1 MAEKKSRRNSIRVR
15 VTIFFSIFII
25 TIIVSYVL
33 TYAYFQN
40 INQFQEVIRLA
51 NKNRDLIE
59 KLALQA
65 NQLYRQKP
73 DVEEFIQRNV
83 NEFDQNLKL
92 LRNGNEN
99 PAIPIVEPQ
108 AEPVLEQ
115 IENSWK
121 QYRNQIDAITKL
133 PAVQLDSVYYTSAQ
147 RKLIYERPNEK
158 WGQQLTNL
166 EKTMNQLVRL
176 NEAFINEYL
185 LISEAR
191 QTTSNYY
198 LLILLVVNL
207 VSIGVGIYLINRL
220 IFYPLT
226 FITDVAENIANGD
239 LSQKVKFVRNNEV
252 GFVAQAINRMID
264 KILNAT
270 NFIRAIENGQLETN
284 YQSLED
290 ENLEQDTLATALIEM
305 RQQMQIVAEEES
317 DRNWVNKGLSYFSEI
332 LQTQYKDSETLA
344 TQIVTELVKYVGANQ
359 GGIYLADMQEDKEI
373 TLNLIATYAYDRVR
387 KKSQQIKV
395 KEGLIGQVYLDGE
408 IIRITDIPDDYF
420 EITSGMGGSQ
430 PKNLLIVPLKL
441 NEITL
446 GIMEIASF
454 YDFKDYHISLIERLA
469 ENIAA
474 TISTTQSNEK
484 TQELLDQSERLR
496 NQMQENEKELK
507 VSLDKYQQ
515 AQDEMQKNQE
525 ILTAQSVTIQNTL
538 LNFEMDMEER
548 IIDANSLFLNSLG
561 YTFPE
566 VKGEAYKIFMDEEDL
581 RNEYN
586 NLWDQ
591 LRDGQSV
598 TDSFKVLAKDE
609 SIRWL
614 RGTYSPIR
622 NQEGKPYKV
631 IVLAFDVTAE
641 KIARLDY
648 QEQLNS
654 FKRFNAYVEYDMLAR
669 FVDVNEKFLEILEYG
684 REEIINQPQTLIIP
698 KEDIY
703 SIPYQVMWDKLKRGE
718 YHFSEARRI
727 TKTGKIVWLQES
739 YNPILDSKGKPYK
752 IVKFI
757 TDITERKKAERR
769 ILENQMEGMEKEA
782 RLIALI
788 NNTDDLIWTINQ
800 NYKVTLF
807 NNSAEDTYH
816 RWNIKF
822 AQGTDIRATFSPKDS
837 ETLSTLYER
846 AMNGER
852 VSKSLLV
859 NKEKAGGD
867 FLNMSLNPIKSEDE
881 EIIGVSVFARN
892 VSNRIKNRLKR

>member
-1 MAEKKSRRNSIRVR
+1 MADKKLRRTSIRVR
-15 VTIFFSIFII
+15 LTIFYSIFII
-25 TIIVSYVL
+25 TIVVSYVL
-33 TYAYFQN
+33 TYSYFQN

-65 NQLYRQKP
+65 NQRYRQKP
-73 DVEEFIQRNV
+73 DVEEFIQRNI

-99 PAIPIVEPQ
+99 PAIPSVEQQ
-108 AEPVLEQ
+108 AEPILEQ
-115 IENSWK
+115 IESNWK
-121 QYRNQIDAITKL
+121 QYKNKMDAIIKL
-133 PAVQLDSVYYTSAQ
+133 PAIQLETVYYTEAE
-147 RKLIYERPNEK
+147 RKLVYEIPNK
-158 WGQQLTNL
+158 NWDKKLTDL
-166 EKTMNQLVRL
+166 EKNMNKLVRL

-185 LISEAR
+185 TISESR
-191 QTTSNYY
+191 QTSSNYY
-198 LLILLVVNL
+198 LLILLVINVG
-207 VSIGVGIYLINRL
+207 SIAFGIYLINRL
-220 IFYPLT
+220 IFKPLT

-239 LSQKVKFVRNNEV
+239 LSQKVKFMRNNEV
-252 GFVAQAINRMID
+252 GFVAQALNRMID
-264 KILNAT
+264 KTLNAT
-270 NFIRAIENGQLETN
+270 NFIRAIENGQLETE
-284 YQSLED
+284 YQALED

-305 RQQMQIVAEEES
+305 REQMQNVAEDES
-317 DRNWVNKGLSYFSEI
+317 ERNWVNKGLNYFSEI

-344 TQIVTELVKYVGANQ
+344 TQIVTELVKYVDANQ
-359 GGIYLADMQEDKEI
+359 GGIYLAYTEENQEI
-373 TLNLIATYAYDRVR
+373 TLNSIATYAYDRTR
-387 KKSQQIKV
+387 KKSQQIKI
-395 KEGLIGQVYLDGE
+395 KEGLIGQAYLDGD
-408 IIRITDIPDDYF
+408 IIRITDIPDNYF

-441 NEITL
+441 NEIML
-446 GIMEIASF
+446 GVMEIASF
-454 YDFKDYHISLIERLA
+454 HDFQDYHINLIERLA

-496 NQMQENEKELK
+496 NQMQDNEKELK
-507 VSLDKYQQ
+507 VSLEKFQQ

-525 ILTAQSVTIQNTL
+525 ILTAQSLTIQNTL

-548 IIDANSLFLNSLG
+548 IVYANDLFLNSLG

-566 VKGEAYKIFMDEEDL
+566 INGERYRIFLEGEDL
-581 RNEYN
+581 KN
-586 NLWDQ
+586 NYQELWEK
-591 LRDGQSV
+591 LRAGHSV
-598 TDSFKVLAKDE
+598 SDSIKVVAKNGTV
-609 SIRWL
+609 RWL

-622 NQEGKPYKV
+622 NREGRPFKV
-631 IVLAFDVTAE
+631 IALAFDVTAE
-641 KIARLDY
+641 RTARLDY
-648 QEQLNS
+648 QGQLNS

-669 FVDVNEKFLEILEYG
+669 FVDVNEKFLEIMEYE

-800 NYKVTLF
+800 DYKVTLF
-807 NNSAEDTYH
+807 NNSAEDIYH
-816 RWNIKF
+816 RWNITF
-822 AQGTDIRATFSPKDS
+822 VQGTDIRETFAPKDS
-837 ETLSTLYER
+837 EMLSSLYER

-852 VSKSLLV
+852 VSKSLLI
-859 NKEKAGGD
+859 NKDKGGGD
-867 FLNMSLNPIKSEDE
+867 FLNMSMNPIRSEDE

-892 VSNRIKNRLKR
+892 VSNRIKNRLNR